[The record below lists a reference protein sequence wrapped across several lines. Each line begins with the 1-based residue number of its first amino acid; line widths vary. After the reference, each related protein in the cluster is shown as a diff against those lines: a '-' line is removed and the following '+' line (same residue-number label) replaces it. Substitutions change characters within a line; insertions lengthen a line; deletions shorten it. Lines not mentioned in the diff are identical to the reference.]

1 MRPLRALIVAC
12 AALALP
18 AVNAATASSG
28 AATPADVAARDR
40 IEVLQFESGDPPSF
54 EAIIAGA
61 PFPRLTLTG
70 TLYRPDDRGDG
81 RGPRADRMPVVIIAP
96 GSGGA
101 GPGAHAQAKALAAA
115 GLGAL
120 VIDPHQARNVDSTVT
135 DQLQFS
141 FAASTYDV
149 LSAARALATRA
160 DVDAERIG
168 ALGTSRGG
176 AAVLQAAVQP
186 LARAVLGPGRALR
199 AVAAGWPWCGYQFEQ
214 PKTAPTAVRFLV
226 ADADD
231 WVSPVQ
237 CQAYAQ
243 AMRAFNPT
251 VSIRLF
257 EDAAH
262 GFGHPRPRRAVPE
275 AQTAIRAPIIYITDG
290 GLFRDLYTGAPIS
303 GADDALLAGLYAPFL
318 GRGAT
323 AGSRGDQPQQFLA
336 DVLTFFHH
344 TLLR

>member
-1 MRPLRALIVAC
+1 MRRPRGLDLAA
-12 AALALP
+12 AALLL
-18 AVNAATASSG
+18 AVAHGLAAADDAG
-28 AATPADVAARDR
+28 RADAAPLDQRE
-40 IEVLQFESGDPPSF
+40 EVLQFDSGNPPSF
-54 EAIIAGA
+54 EAIISRAA
-61 PFPRLTLTG
+61 FARVTLTA
-70 TLYRPDDRGDG
+70 TLYRPG
-81 RGPRADRMPVVIIAP
+81 RGGSVPVVIIAP

-101 GPGAHAQAKALAAA
+101 GPAARAQAEALVEA

-120 VIDPHQARNVDSTVT
+120 VLDPHQGRGVSSTVT
-135 DQLQFS
+135 DQLQFP

-149 LSAARALATRA
+149 LSAARALAARP
-160 DVDAERIG
+160 DVDGTRIG

-186 LARAVLGPGRALR
+186 LARAVLGPDRELR

-214 PKTAPTAVRFLV
+214 PKTAPTAIRFLV

-231 WVSPVQ
+231 WVSPIQ

-243 AMRAFNPT
+243 AMRTSNPA

-257 EDAAH
+257 PDAAH
-262 GFGHPRPRRAVPE
+262 GFGYPRPRRAVPE
-275 AQTAIRAPIIYITDG
+275 AQTAIRAPIIYVTDG

-318 GRGAT
+318 SRGAT
-323 AGSRGDQPQQFLA
+323 AGSRDDQPQQFMD
-336 DVLTFFHH
+336 DVLEFFRA
-344 TLLR
+344 TLKR